1 MTNIIKDYQQNQ
13 AMDIA
18 KGASILAIGAVV
30 GVLIVSARVNRME
43 KRIGELQRAA
53 ELNGAVTLGLTDRVA
68 RITRINLD
76 NQ

>member
-1 MTNIIKDYQQNQ
+1 MSTINDYQQNQ

-18 KGASILAIGAVV
+18 KGASMLAIGAVV

-68 RITRINLD
+68 RISRISLD